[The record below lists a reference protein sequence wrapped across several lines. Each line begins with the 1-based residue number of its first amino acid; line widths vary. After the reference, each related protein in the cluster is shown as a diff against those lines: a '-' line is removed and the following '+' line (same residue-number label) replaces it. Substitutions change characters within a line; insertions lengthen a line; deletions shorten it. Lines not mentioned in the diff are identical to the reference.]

1 MEVDLNEDVEVA
13 LKADLEA
20 DLRPDR
26 RSTPG
31 ASGSIMET
39 LTTGGCASEN
49 IMSSVI
55 RKGIPL
61 HTDRL

>member
-26 RSTPG
+26 RRG

-39 LTTGGCASEN
+39 LPNGRIAAKT
-49 IMSSVI
+49 
-55 RKGIPL
+55 
-61 HTDRL
+61 